1 MWTIIYY
8 YHDLPVH
15 LQSLY
20 ESNSK
25 HQIIPI
31 KIKHNLCHQEAW
43 RNPDRTLRKHLNI
56 DDILYDNILLV
67 EWDVY
72 INKEVPDINFD
83 GALFKCVSTDTNNSW
98 CWWKEIKNLP
108 DEYKQYITGGALWS
122 LVAIKKTYLEILLSN
137 KYDYIY
143 DMDIFS
149 EIRTPTLMKY
159 LDIPLSQFPKD
170 WSEFIYD
177 SEPHNVEK
185 IMNHLS
191 NQLNPVGFF
200 HPVKKHISNKSLD

>member
-83 GALFKCVSTDTNNSW
+83 GALFKCVSTDTNSSW

-170 WSEFIYD
+170 WSEFIYG